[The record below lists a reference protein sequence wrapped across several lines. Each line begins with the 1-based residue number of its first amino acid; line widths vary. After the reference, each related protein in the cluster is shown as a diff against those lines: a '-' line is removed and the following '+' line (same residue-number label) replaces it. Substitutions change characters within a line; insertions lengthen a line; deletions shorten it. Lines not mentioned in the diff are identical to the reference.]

1 MAVKIV
7 IWKIV
12 TKSSPKN
19 NTKKKHRINYIEL
32 QNVIQEQIAKILCWK
47 SFLLVSRVL
56 MYLYQSTTYIK

>member
-47 SFLLVSRVL
+47 SFLVSRVL
-56 MYLYQSTTYIK
+56 M

>member
-1 MAVKIV
+1 MAVEIV

-47 SFLLVSRVL
+47 SFLVSRVL